1 MPFYEHVF
9 VARADAAQSAVEGL
23 IDELKEIVKSQ
34 GGDVTKAEYWG
45 LRTLTYRI
53 NKNRKG
59 HYALLNID
67 GPAAAVQ
74 ELDRRQR
81 LNEDVIRAM
90 TVRVEELEEGP
101 SSGMQARQARER
113 RDQRW
118 GRREDEEG
126 GFGGDGFGGG
136 DRGDRGDRDRGER
149 FDRGDR
155 T

>member
-9 VARADAAQSAVEGL
+9 VARADAAQTAVEAL
-23 IDELKEIVKSQ
+23 IDELKEIVKTG
-34 GGDVTKAEYWG
+34 GGDVPKSEYWG

-53 NKNRKG
+53 KKNRKG

-67 GPAAAVQ
+67 APAAAVH

-90 TVRVEELEEGP
+90 TIRVEELEEGP

-118 GRREDEEG
+118 GRPNDEEG
-126 GFGGDGFGGG
+126 GFEGGFGGG
-136 DRGDRGDRDRGER
+136 DRGDRGDRFDKGER
-149 FDRGDR
+149 S
-155 T
+155 